1 MTELNTGASYYNG
14 CPIPFPEFIEMCHT
28 LKMKYIEIQMEPPF
42 SPPEVDVKL
51 KETVIECLGTYN
63 LTPTVHGPYD
73 DINLSSF
80 KERIRRSSLDIM
92 KDCIDFADEIGATII
107 VVHGGSCS
115 IHQIERYEDAVQRFR
130 ASLLELA
137 MYAHDRGIQIGVENK
152 QLGRDR
158 ELVLYPDE
166 HFDVVQEYADFD
178 VRAVVDV
185 GHAHTANIDSVKYLE
200 MMEPYLVEVH
210 LHDNDGS
217 SDAHMTLGKGTIN
230 LKVILQSLER
240 MNFEGPV
247 ILEID
252 TKKEL
257 EEALAFIDSHI

>member
-1 MTELNTGASYYNG
+1 MTKQNYGASYFNG
-14 CPIPFPEFIEMCHT
+14 CPIAFPDFIEMCHG
-28 LKMKYIEIQMEPPF
+28 LGMSFIEIQMEPPF
-42 SPPEVDVKL
+42 SPPEIDTRL
-51 KETVIECLGTYN
+51 KETVIDCLGTYN
-63 LTPTVHGPYD
+63 LTPTIHGPYD

-92 KDCIDFADEIGATII
+92 KDCIDFADDIGSTII

-115 IHQIERYEDAVQRFR
+115 IHQISRYEDAVQRFR

-166 HFDVVQEYADFD
+166 HFEVVQEYSDFD

-185 GHAHTANIDSVKYLE
+185 GHAHTADIAIVEYLE
-200 MMEPYLVEVH
+200 KMNPYLIEVH

-217 SDAHMTLGKGTIN
+217 SDAHVSLGKGTADI
-230 LKVILQSLER
+230 KGAI
-240 MNFEGPV
+240 G
-247 ILEID
+247 
-252 TKKEL
+252 
-257 EEALAFIDSHI
+257 

>member
-1 MTELNTGASYYNG
+1 MTELNTGASYFNG
-14 CPIPFPEFIEMCHT
+14 CPIPFPEFIGMCHR
-28 LKMKYIEIQMEPPF
+28 LGMKYIEIQMEPPF
-42 SPPEVDVKL
+42 SPPEIDMKL
-51 KETVIECLGTYN
+51 KDTVIDCLGTFN

-73 DINLSSF
+73 DINLASF
-80 KERIRRSSLDIM
+80 KERIRRSSLDII
-92 KDCIDFADEIGATII
+92 KDCIDFADAIGATII

-115 IHQIERYEDAVQRFR
+115 IHQIERFEDSVQRFR

-185 GHAHTANIDSVKYLE
+185 GHAHTASIDSVKYIE
-200 MMEPYLVEVH
+200 KMKPYLIEVH
-210 LHDNDGS
+210 LHDNDGT
-217 SDAHMTLGKGTIN
+217 SDAHLTLGKG
-230 LKVILQSLER
+230 SA
-240 MNFEGPV
+240 NFEGVLRALNHIDFKGPV
-247 ILEID
+247 ILELD
-252 TKKEL
+252 T
-257 EEALAFIDSHI
+257 EEDLTNALSYISSQR